1 MRETSNSLSKQN
13 SQQPKQFRGGEKK
26 VMKKSLLAFVLAF
39 SLVLSVAVPAFA
51 ATPTD
56 VVGKKEQSAVEELIA
71 LGVINGYQDGTFRPD
86 RDISRAELAK
96 IIVVATGNESAAKL
110 MASVKSSFSD
120 VKTTDWANGYINAAA
135 AKGIIQ
141 GYNGKFRP
149 NDNVKFEEVVAI
161 LVRALG
167 YKESQ
172 LSGAWPYN
180 YLLAAQDTKPGSLYA
195 GLDITPGVNANRGIV
210 AQLVSNTVN
219 SAQVTYGGL
228 NADVLVYGDKLVT
241 KLGNATSGILTNSVL
256 DSNKNISVNGSVYA
270 TSENFVVTGGKKLSE
285 LAGREITVIT
295 VGGKVAAITDKQ
307 SADKTVTGVVK
318 TATSSANNATIALKD
333 VTTTYTVAA
342 DALYFKNG
350 VKQAANAAL
359 NANASVSLYLDA
371 AGKVRAINA
380 VEYTHANKLFVS
392 YAAATSYSKAKINV
406 NGAVILVDDNTAIK
420 LNGVAA
426 KATDLA
432 VDDVI
437 DAVVGDGVAVTVEAT
452 RSSVQGTVTSKA
464 TTSGTISFTINGTA
478 YQTVDNTDLGG
489 TVEVT
494 TTERIYVL
502 NKDNKIVKVKAVAGA
517 TLTNKNGIV
526 IEVVNDVAILDGVQ
540 VVTKDKVTF
549 YNLTANEKQVVYVSA
564 DTFTGATPAAAQA
577 AGDAVKGHVLQ
588 FKFNAEGKATEL
600 VTPLAPIS
608 LAAAGAVTVD
618 TVSATSI
625 KTNTIYNINT
635 NTVVVDAIDPLNP
648 KAATLADVVAGKKVI
663 VIATGINA
671 DVIAIVG
678 TGTASASANITGLF
692 VSATETVTATGSTY
706 SVKLNVGGE
715 EKTYTVT
722 KAAFDDVAG
731 EGIVAKNLVTLKA
744 DYTQLTKATAAAA
757 VNTVDT
763 NNSTFKVGTVDYVLT
778 SNSKVFVIDKDGNV
792 SVAGLDVVS
801 EAADATVTTQYEVYV
816 TDTTVTVGGT
826 YKEVSTI
833 VIVKKV

>member
-1 MRETSNSLSKQN
+1 
-13 SQQPKQFRGGEKK
+13 
-26 VMKKSLLAFVLAF
+26 MKKSLLAFVLAF

-51 ATPTD
+51 ATPSD

-71 LGVINGYQDGTFRPD
+71 LGIINGYQDGTFRPD
-86 RDISRAELAK
+86 REISRAELAK
-96 IIVVATGNESAAKL
+96 IIVVATGNESAANL

-318 TATSSANNATIALKD
+318 TATSSAANATIALKD
-333 VTTTYTVAA
+333 VTTTYNVAA

-359 NANASVSLYLDA
+359 SANANVSLYLDA

-464 TTSGTISFTINGTA
+464 TTAGTISFTINGTA

-526 IEVVNDVAILDGVQ
+526 IEVVDNVAILDGVQ

-549 YNLTANEKQVVYVSA
+549 YNLTANEKQVVYVASDVFA
-564 DTFTGATPAAAQA
+564 NQA
-577 AGDAVKGHVLQ
+577 AGDAVEGKVLQ
-588 FKFNAEGKATEL
+588 FKFNAEGKASEL

-692 VSATETVTATGSTY
+692 VSATETETATGSTY